1 MRIKVHI
8 ERVVLEG
15 LPVSSHDAQRVQRA
29 LTAELE
35 RLIAAREISGDLRS
49 GGAVPSVQGV
59 ELRLPTHTSPRELG
73 RQIARSVHRGLAS
86 RR

>member
-15 LPVSSHDAQRVQRA
+15 LPVGSHDSQRVQQA

-35 RLIAAREISGDLRS
+35 RLIRAREIPGDLRS

-59 ELRLPTHTSPRELG
+59 ELRLPTHTSPGELG
-73 RQIARSVHRGLAS
+73 RQIARSVHEGLGS

>member
-15 LPVSSHDAQRVQRA
+15 LPVSSRDRERLQRA
-29 LTAELE
+29 LTRELE
-35 RLIAAREISGDLRS
+35 RLIGAREISGNLRS
-49 GGAVPSVQGV
+49 GGAVPSVEGV
-59 ELRLPTHTSPRELG
+59 ELRLPTQTSPRELG
-73 RQIARSVHRGLAS
+73 RQIARSVHAGLGS